1 MSQNM
6 EILKTML
13 HSWSDEEVSKAW
25 SLIAEEGN
33 KRRAMT
39 TKNMRSKLR
48 EGDIVSFSGR
58 KSGSVT
64 GTIVRVKRKKAIVSV
79 PPGRNWDVPLSM
91 LKKVN

>member
-13 HSWSDEEVSKAW
+13 HSWSDEEVSEAW
-25 SLIAEEGN
+25 SLIAEEGS
-33 KRRAMT
+33 RRRDNST
-39 TKNMRSKLR
+39 RNMRYSLKA
-48 EGDIVSFSGR
+48 GDTVSFSGR
-58 KSGSVT
+58 KAGSVT

-91 LKKVN
+91 LKKV